1 MEKPAESWNRNYK
14 SPEYTLMAEDD
25 KSMENFDVNGP
36 GLAGKLFGLPY
47 TPEDARLVLLPIP
60 WEATVSYR
68 TGTSKAPDA
77 ILKASRQIDF
87 FTREIHDAWKM
98 GVSMTEVP
106 QSLQE
111 TSDLLRILVDQYHNS
126 PMTGEG
132 SALIPDKINEACEN
146 LNIYVKKM
154 SLEYLKKGK
163 LVGLVGGDH
172 STPLGLI
179 RALSET
185 HERFA
190 VLQIDAH
197 ADLRKA
203 YEGFTYSH
211 GSIMYNVL
219 KIPAVS
225 KLVQVGVR
233 DFCEAEFQLI
243 QRAGGRVRTFFDD
256 DLKAKQNGGQSWEA
270 QCTDIIKELPQKVY
284 ISFDID
290 GLDPRFCPHTGT
302 PVPGGLEFHHAV
314 DLIKAVATSGR
325 TIIGFD
331 LNEVAP
337 GEGDDW
343 DANVGARILW
353 QLSCWTGV
361 SNGLL
366 NHSRVSR

>member
-1 MEKPAESWNRNYK
+1 MAMGQESL
-14 SPEYTLMAEDD
+14 SD
-25 KSMENFDVNGP
+25 FDVNGP
-36 GLAGKLFGLPY
+36 GLPGKLFGLPF
-47 TPEDARLVLLPIP
+47 TPEDARLVILPIP

-68 TGTSKAPDA
+68 TGTSKGPEA

-87 FTREIHDAWKM
+87 FSREIPDAWKM
-98 GVSMTEVP
+98 GVTMTEVP
-106 QSLQE
+106 QSLLQA
-111 TSDLLRILVDQYHNS
+111 SDRLRILVDQYHNN
-126 PMTGEG
+126 PIAGDG
-132 SALIPDKINEACEN
+132 SALIPNKINETCEN
-146 LNIYVKKM
+146 LHIYVKNL
-154 SLEYLKKGK
+154 SLEYLRKGK
-163 LVGLVGGDH
+163 LVALVGGDH

-219 KIPAVS
+219 KMPSIQ

-233 DFCEAEFQLI
+233 DFCEAEYQLI
-243 QRAGGRVRTFFDD
+243 QRAGGRIRTFFDD
-256 DLKAKQNGGQSWEA
+256 DIKAKQHGGQSWEA

-314 DLIKAVATSGR
+314 DLIRAVATSGR

-337 GEGDDW
+337 GDTDDW
-343 DANVGARILW
+343 DANVGARLLW

-361 SNGLL
+361 ANGFL
-366 NHSRVSR
+366 NHSRISR